1 MKRDR
6 SVVLGST
13 RGSRVGE
20 GAPPSRTF
28 LRTGAFLRL
37 DDFSQSSFRRA
48 AAATDA
54 KRRPGFQTS
63 TRAACAP
70 RIAAERSMRL

>member
-1 MKRDR
+1 MVMGRWFW
-6 SVVLGST
+6 GAHAA
-13 RGSRVGE
+13 RVRARAARPRE
-20 GAPPSRTF
+20 VF
-28 LRTGAFLRL
+28 LRIGAFLRL
-37 DDFSQSSFRRA
+37 DSSQSSFRRA

-70 RIAAERSMRL
+70 RIAAEPPVDV

>member
-6 SVVLGST
+6 SVVLRST

-20 GAPPSRTF
+20 GGPPSRTF
-28 LRTGAFLRL
+28 LYTGAFLRF
-37 DDFSQSSFRRA
+37 DDFFRSSFRRA

-63 TRAACAP
+63 TRTAYAP
-70 RIAAERSMRL
+70 RIVAERLTHL